1 MTEDQDSASTS
12 GSALLLQHVV
22 SFMAVALVWGGTN
35 PLLKRG
41 SAGIE
46 NIKCSN
52 RLLQVLMELKF
63 LAFRWTYVV
72 PFLINQSGSILYYF
86 TLGQADL
93 SLAVPITN
101 SLTFL
106 VTTIAGRCM
115 GEKITSPW
123 TYAGVGTVL
132 CGVGLCVL
140 SKT

>member
-1 MTEDQDSASTS
+1 MVVEAEEEVDS
-12 GSALLLQHVV
+12 LFRHVL
-22 SFMAVALVWGGTN
+22 SFIAVALVWGGTN

-52 RLLQVLMELKF
+52 RFWQVLMELKF
-63 LAFRWTYVV
+63 LATKWTYAV
-72 PFLINQSGSILYYF
+72 PFLINQSGSLLYYF

-106 VTTIAGRCM
+106 VTTVVGHLL
-115 GEKITSPW
+115 GEKVTSNW
-123 TYAGVGTVL
+123 TYAGVITVA
-132 CGVGLCVL
+132 CGVGLCVA

>member
-1 MTEDQDSASTS
+1 MAA
-12 GSALLLQHVV
+12 GSEEPLESLLRHVL
-22 SFMAVALVWGGTN
+22 SFIAVAVVWGGTN

-41 SAGIE
+41 SAGME
-46 NIKCSN
+46 KIKCSN
-52 RLLQVLMELKF
+52 RLLQVIMELKY
-63 LAFRWTYVV
+63 LALKWTYVV

-106 VTTIAGRCM
+106 VTTIVGRLI
-115 GEKITSPW
+115 GEKITSYW
-123 TYAGVGTVL
+123 TYAGVFTVL